1 MHNAD
6 HQISTATVVA
16 TLSMALVLMFI
27 AASAAFDVGRGP
39 SHLTSRIA
47 TRGDPFAGFRPC
59 LIKIPSCLSLDDTPV
74 APCLLSTERCAG
86 GALVLRDIAP
96 CTQSLAECAE
106 QRAKERKLRR

>member
-1 MHNAD
+1 MQNAD

-27 AASAAFDVGRGP
+27 AASAAFDVGLAQPHR
-39 SHLTSRIA
+39 LTSSIRMH
-47 TRGDPFAGFRPC
+47 GDPFAGFRPC
-59 LIKIPSCLSLDDTPV
+59 LIKSPSCLSLDDTPV

-86 GALVLRDIAP
+86 EALVLRDTAP

-106 QRAKERKLRR
+106 HRAKER

>member
-1 MHNAD
+1 MHSAD

-47 TRGDPFAGFRPC
+47 TRGDPFARFRPC
-59 LIKIPSCLSLDDTPV
+59 LIKTPSCLSLDETPV
-74 APCLLSTERCAG
+74 APCLLSTGRCAG
-86 GALVLRDIAP
+86 EALVLRDMAP
-96 CTQSLAECAE
+96 CARSLADCAE
-106 QRAKERKLRR
+106 HRAKERRRR